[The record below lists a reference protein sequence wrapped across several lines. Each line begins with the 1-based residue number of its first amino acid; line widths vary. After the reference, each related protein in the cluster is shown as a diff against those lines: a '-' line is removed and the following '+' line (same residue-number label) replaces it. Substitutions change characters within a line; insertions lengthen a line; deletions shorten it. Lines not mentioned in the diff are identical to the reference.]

1 MQTENLMNLIPRITP
16 FLLLVLPACSDVEK
30 GEHDHHDH
38 EHEVITTVIL
48 TFTSQADDSELEFS
62 WSDAD
67 NSASPVID
75 DIVLEDASDYT
86 LSVEFLNELEDP
98 AEDITPEVADEGDE
112 HQVFFTGSAVEGP
125 ATGTN
130 ADAII
135 EHAYADQDANE
146 MPLGLDNSITTL
158 AAGSGELTVSLRH
171 LPMEDGNPVKRED
184 MAEDVA
190 EGGLGAI
197 PGENDVQVS
206 FNISVE

>member
-1 MQTENLMNLIPRITP
+1 MNLIPRITP
-16 FLLLVLPACSDVEK
+16 LLLLVLPACSDVEK

-48 TFTSQADDSELEFS
+48 TFTSQTDDTDFKFS

-75 DIVLEDASDYT
+75 DIVLQDASDYT
-86 LSVEFLNELEDP
+86 LSVEFFNELEDP
-98 AEDITPEVADEGDE
+98 TEDITPEVADEDDE
-112 HQVFFTGSAVEGP
+112 HQIFFTGSAVEGP

-135 EHAYADQDANE
+135 EHAYADADANE
-146 MPLGLDNSITTL
+146 LPLGLDNTITTL
-158 AAGSGELTVSLRH
+158 AVGLGELTVSLRH
-171 LPMEDGNPVKRED
+171 LPMESGNPVKFED

-190 EGGLGAI
+190 EGGFGAI

-206 FNISVE
+206 FNIAVE